1 MGFWSGLFNVVGAVF
16 DGVLQVGNAIVNAV
30 PPVVE
35 AAIKAAKRVVDEIV
49 KVGTEAFRKDPN
61 TAREYIERDLQEVNA
76 RIQRLRQKYQ
86 EKGSLNQADRESWE
100 YLKQQRNDLNSKLT
114 ALDQI
119 NTAEDIVKQEKD
131 YEATTVSDDN
141 AQILQYH
148 VGQSTHNKI
157 CTCGRP
163 MVLQWN
169 RELSTAG
176 LKDFFWGCSGWYIV
190 NNGKRICARQVRLSQ
205 EDLILFANLNRDE
218 FKLKSAEL
226 TRKTLDPKRAKRVRD
241 ALDSIRAEHRKRRL
255 GIAIYRC
262 PIHGESLRLQ
272 RKKQTTNG
280 LLDEYFLGC
289 PRWLPNNAG
298 CDFKVKLKSAA
309 QISSVLVAEHDQGV
323 FETAGS

>member
-1 MGFWSGLFNVVGAVF
+1 MGFWSGLLNVVDAVF
-16 DGVLQVGNAIVNAV
+16 DGFTQVGKAIFKAGSEVVDTAV
-30 PPVVE
+30 
-35 AAIKAAKRVVDEIV
+35 KSAKKIVDEIWKASAGV
-49 KVGTEAFRKDPN
+49 FQEEPKTV
-61 TAREYIERDLQEVNA
+61 REHIERDLQEINA
-76 RIQRLRQKYQ
+76 RIQRLRQKFQ
-86 EKGSLNQADRESWE
+86 EKGSLNVADRELWE
-100 YLKQQRNDLNSKLT
+100 YLKNQRNDLNAKLA

-119 NTAEDIVKQEKD
+119 NMAEDIVKQEKD
-131 YEATTVSDDN
+131 YETTIITDLN

-176 LKDFFWGCSGWYIV
+176 IKDFFWGCSGWYIV
-190 NNGKRICARQVRLSQ
+190 NNGKHACTRQIRLSQ
-205 EDLILFANLNRDE
+205 DDLNIFANLNRAE
-218 FKLKSAEL
+218 FKVKSAEL

-241 ALDSIRAEHRKRRL
+241 ALDSIRAEHHKRRL
-255 GIAIYRC
+255 GVAIYRC

-272 RKKQTTNG
+272 RKKQTSSG

-298 CDFKVKLKSAA
+298 CNFIVKLKSVG
-309 QISSVLVAEHDQGV
+309 QISSVISAEQNQGIFQV
-323 FETAGS
+323 TE